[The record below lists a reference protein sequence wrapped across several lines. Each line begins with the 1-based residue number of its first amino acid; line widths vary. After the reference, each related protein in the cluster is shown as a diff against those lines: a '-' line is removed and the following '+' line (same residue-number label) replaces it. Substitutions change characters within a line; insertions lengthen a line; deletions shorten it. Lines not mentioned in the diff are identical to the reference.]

1 MTISLIQFRGADGAR
16 GVAAI
21 RDGGDPHVVAGATTT
36 LALAERALAEG
47 TTLAALVD
55 TLGVGAAVDLAAVEL
70 LAPIDHAD
78 PAHLL
83 LTGTGLTHLGS
94 AEGRDRMHRAM
105 SDADQ
110 QTDSMKM
117 FLMGVEGGKPA
128 SGAGVQPEWFYK
140 GDGASLVAP
149 GAPLPSPAF
158 ALDAGEEP
166 EIAGIYLIAKDG
178 SPVRLGY
185 ALANEFSDHVTER
198 GNYLW
203 LAHSKLRPA
212 ALGPELLLGELSA
225 HVEGTSRIV
234 RDGETIWE
242 KPFVSGEANMSHSF
256 ANLEHHHFKYAS
268 FRRPGD
274 VHVHFFGTATLSFS
288 DDVRTEVGDVFEI
301 AAAPFTLP
309 VRNPIGRAE
318 PIDVTVRTL

>member
-1 MTISLIQFRGADGAR
+1 MTLSLIQYRDADGVR
-16 GVAAI
+16 GVAAL
-21 RDGGDPHVVAGATTT
+21 RDGGTPHIVRGVQTT
-36 LALAERALAEG
+36 LALARRALADG
-47 TTLAALVD
+47 TTLAEFVSTAGEGEVL
-55 TLGVGAAVDLAAVEL
+55 DLDAVEL

-83 LTGTGLTHLGS
+83 MTGTGLTHLGS
-94 AEGRDRMHRAM
+94 AEGRDKMHRAA
-105 SDADQ
+105 SETAQ

-117 FLMGVEGGKPA
+117 FLMGLEGGKRE

-140 GDGASLVAP
+140 GDGSQLVAP

-166 EIAGIYLIAKDG
+166 EIAGIYLIADDG
-178 SPVRLGY
+178 VPVRLGY

-212 ALGPELLLGELSA
+212 ALGPELLVGELPG

-234 RDGETIWE
+234 RDGKTIWE
-242 KPFVSGEANMSHSF
+242 KPFVSGEANMSHSL
-256 ANLEHHHFKYAS
+256 ANLEHHHFKYDL
-268 FRRPGD
+268 FCRPGD

-288 DDVRTEVGDVFEI
+288 DEVRTRAGDIFEI
-301 AAAPFTLP
+301 SAAPFALP
-309 VRNPIGRAE
+309 VRNPIAVAQARDVVVRA
-318 PIDVTVRTL
+318 L

>member
-1 MTISLIQFRGADGAR
+1 MTSYQSLVQFRAVDGTR
-16 GVAAI
+16 GVAVL
-21 RDGGDPHVVAGATTT
+21 RDGQATVIAGATST
-36 LALAERALAEG
+36 LALAQRALAEG
-47 TTLAALVD
+47 TTLAALAGQGGD
-55 TLGVGAAVDLAAVEL
+55 TVDLTAVEL
-70 LAPIDHAD
+70 LAPIDHED

-94 AEGRDRMHRAM
+94 AEGRDKMHRAM
-105 SDADQ
+105 SDAAQ

-117 FLMGVEGGKPA
+117 FLMGVEGGKPE

-149 GAPLPSPAF
+149 GAPIPSPAF

-166 EIAGIYLIAKDG
+166 EIAGIYLIDQDG
-178 SPVRLGY
+178 APVRLGY

-212 ALGPELLLGELSA
+212 ALGPELLLGDLPP

-242 KPFVSGEANMSHSF
+242 KPFVSGEANMSHSV
-256 ANLEHHHFKYAS
+256 ANLEHHHFKYAA

-288 DDVRTEVGDVFEI
+288 DDVRTQQGDVFEI

-309 VRNPIGRAE
+309 VSNPIGAE
-318 PIDVTVRTL
+318 QATDVTVRTL

>member
-1 MTISLIQFRGADGAR
+1 MTRSLIQYRADGAR
-16 GVAAI
+16 GVALI
-21 RDGGDPHVVAGATTT
+21 RDGGAPHRVVGTTTT
-36 LALAERALAEG
+36 LDLAGQAIAQG
-47 TTLAALVD
+47 IKLAALVD
-55 TLGVGAAVDLAAVEL
+55 GMGVGEAIDLAAVEM

-94 AEGRDRMHRAM
+94 AEGRDKMHRAL
-105 SDADQ
+105 ADTAA

-128 SGAGVQPEWFYK
+128 TGAGVQPEWFYK
-140 GDGASLVAP
+140 GDGSALVAP

-166 EIAGIYLIAKDG
+166 EIAGIYLIADDG
-178 SPVRLGY
+178 VPVRLGY
-185 ALANEFSDHVTER
+185 ALANEFSDHVIER

-212 ALGPELLLGELSA
+212 ALGPELLLGGLPA
-225 HVEGTSRIV
+225 HVEGTSRVV
-234 RDGETIWE
+234 RGGETIWE
-242 KPFVSGEANMSHSF
+242 KPFVSGEANMSHSL
-256 ANLEHHHFKYAS
+256 ANLEHHHFKYQA

-288 DDVRTEVGDVFEI
+288 DDVRTQEGDVFEI
-301 AAAPFTLP
+301 AAAPFALP
-309 VRNPIGRAE
+309 VSNPVGRA
-318 PIDVTVRTL
+318 PATDVVVRPL